1 MEEFLISGE
10 FIELNKLIKLMHW
23 TETGG
28 QANHAIESEV
38 VKVNG
43 VTELR
48 KRNKLRPG
56 DVVEFDE
63 QASVKIVDGR
73 LK

>member
-1 MEEFLISGE
+1 
-10 FIELNKLIKLMHW
+10 MHW